1 MKVRTRTQLI
11 LVATLAMF
19 LLVLGFITNTVILQ
33 SFQVIEEQETTAQV
47 QRFLS
52 HLNSE
57 TEDVAVTCRDWAV
70 RNETRTV
77 FSPEES
83 GDPARVFQPVSM
95 KNLGIDYILVYDAG
109 GARVFSETV
118 SKDGDAVM
126 AAPPGLDAIVHDSI
140 VPEGMPGGIA
150 GRRGISSIE
159 GVPVILAGYPI
170 PAETDDGS
178 PAGTLVMVRALDP
191 ERIDEINQLLQMDGS
206 LVAYDPKAPASTLSP
221 AERGTA
227 ENGAIVVRPAGE
239 DEMDGLAL
247 VTGIENRPTSL
258 LLTVEMPRP
267 FYQMVQKSVLI
278 VAAALIILSILFLV
292 VVEYLLRKYILA
304 PLGGLDGGMTAI
316 AESGNLAL
324 RMEETGDDEIVS
336 LTHSCNG
343 MLAQVQQQ
351 QEKLREY
358 LDEIEQQRDDLRDAR
373 QSLADRNRDLEELNR
388 KANLYLDIYLDAI
401 TYEILNAIMG
411 LRGYAEMLQQSAG
424 EAEQKFADRILSLAK
439 KSDDVI
445 RNIETISRIYKNPP
459 EKKPTDLAA
468 VIRREAEERKDVSFT
483 VEHCSRA
490 VLADEMLGVVFDNL
504 FSNSLKFGGKDV
516 RILVAARDTPEGLLE
531 VTVSDTGPGI
541 PDSMKALVFD
551 RFRQDSRQ
559 RCSYGLG
566 LHIVKMLVEGYG
578 GKVWAEDRIPGDWH
592 AGAAIRFTLRV
603 G

>member
-1 MKVRTRTQLI
+1 MKVRTRSQLI

-57 TEDVAVTCRDWAV
+57 TEDVAVTCRDWSV
-70 RNETRTV
+70 RNETRLV
-77 FSPEES
+77 FSPAEN

-95 KNLGIDYILVYDAG
+95 KNLGIDYILVYNAG
-109 GARVFSETV
+109 GMRVFSETISV
-118 SKDGDAVM
+118 DGGAVM
-126 AAPPGLDAIVHDSI
+126 AAPQGLDAIVHDSI
-140 VPEGMPGGIA
+140 LPEGMPGGIA
-150 GRRGISSIE
+150 GRRGISSIN

-170 PAETDDGS
+170 PTDTGNGS
-178 PAGTLVMVRALDP
+178 PAGTLVMVRTLDA

-206 LVAYDPKAPASTLSP
+206 LVSYDVKAPGDELTP
-221 AERGTA
+221 AERVKA
-227 ENGAIVVRPAGE
+227 QNGAIVVRSAGE
-239 DEMDGLAL
+239 NEMDGLAL
-247 VTGIENRPTSL
+247 VTGIENKPAFL
-258 LLTVEMPRP
+258 LLKVEMPRP
-267 FYQMVQKSVLI
+267 FYQLVQKSILI
-278 VAAALIILSILFLV
+278 VATALVILSLLFLL

-304 PLGGLDGGMTAI
+304 PLGDLDCGMASI
-316 AESGNLAL
+316 AQSGNLAL
-324 RMEETGDDEIVS
+324 RMQEIGDDEIVS
-336 LTHSCNG
+336 LTHSFNG
-343 MLAQVQQQ
+343 MLSQVQQQ

-358 LDEIEQQRDDLRDAR
+358 LEEIEQQRDDLRDAR

-424 EAEQKFADRILSLAK
+424 EAEKKFADRILELAK

-445 RNIETISRIYKNPP
+445 RNIETISRIYRNPP
-459 EKKPTDLAA
+459 EKKRTDLAA
-468 VIRREAEERKDVSFT
+468 VIRREAEARKGVSILM
-483 VEHCSRA
+483 EHCDRA
-490 VLADEMLGVVFDNL
+490 VLADEMLGVVFGNL
-504 FSNSLKFGGKDV
+504 FSNSLKFGGRKV
-516 RILVAARDTPEGLLE
+516 RIMVTVRDSADGFLE

-541 PDSMKALVFD
+541 PDSMKSLVFD

-559 RCSYGLG
+559 RSSYGLG

-578 GKVWAEDRIPGDWH
+578 GRVWAEDRIPGDQH
-592 AGAAIRFTLRV
+592 AGAAIRFTLRLA
-603 G
+603 